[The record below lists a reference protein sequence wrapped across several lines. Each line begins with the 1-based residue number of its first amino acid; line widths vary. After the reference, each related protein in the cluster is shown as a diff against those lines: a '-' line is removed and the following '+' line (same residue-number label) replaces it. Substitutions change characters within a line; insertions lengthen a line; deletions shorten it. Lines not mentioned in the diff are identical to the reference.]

1 MRCLGKTN
9 KNTPCRNRC
18 VNSSYCRFHKKET
31 IEIKEKE
38 IEESIGDCSICLC
51 DVDEEQDCR
60 LICGHIHHIE
70 CIKQLNKA
78 ECPVCRGPLE
88 FKKNIDIHEI
98 IKREEK
104 ELENN
109 KNQTMAEDL
118 LYANELHRENDIDD
132 VLQESLRTYETDE
145 YEYISNIL
153 KYSYEYAQMEDEEL
167 LKQAIDQN
175 LLIEKE
181 QRQKESIHD
190 TINRL
195 MKGEKSIIVHF
206 K

>member
-18 VNSSYCRFHKKET
+18 VKSSYCRFHKKEI
-31 IEIKEKE
+31 IEIDEM
-38 IEESIGDCSICLC
+38 SIGDCSICLC

-70 CIKQLNKA
+70 CIKQLIKA

-109 KNQTMAEDL
+109 KIQTMAEDIS
-118 LYANELHRENDIDD
+118 YANELSIDN
-132 VLQESLRTYETDE
+132 VLEQSLMTYETDD
-145 YEYISNIL
+145 YEYMSNIL
-153 KYSYEYAQMEDEEL
+153 KYSYEYAQMEDEKL
-167 LKQAIDQN
+167 LKQAAEQN
-175 LLIEKE
+175 LLIEKT
-181 QRQKESIHD
+181 QRQRESIHD